1 MVQFKNKNNMIVIGF
16 CFVFNFFG
24 SVFANTLTPQFENE
38 WGKVV
43 ERVNDPVNGS
53 QIDKILIYSPKNEET
68 TEKIVRHGVIM
79 HHKDAVAT
87 VVFCHGFMCDKFD
100 IAFLC
105 SLFPKKKFNYVL
117 FDFRGHGENA
127 EGQQCTLGKNEALDV
142 ISTVKF
148 AKSHPQLINK
158 PMIAYAFSMGA
169 VSAIEAQAK
178 DGSLFTGMILDCP
191 FDSTENVL
199 RQCLEGLRFSFMGY
213 QFGLPGKDLLAKY
226 VFHPYMQSLLKL
238 ALRTVAHVDFKNI
251 DLDVQPV
258 RPAES
263 AAKIKVPCF
272 FIHCKNDEKISVDA
286 VKTVYNAVGGYK
298 TLWLTEGRK
307 HYDSVFYNHGAYKK
321 NVREFAYN
329 LVFGRL
335 PADYDKKII
344 EDQDDMLSIVKK
356 EAQQAVEV
364 AKAIEVPS

>member
-1 MVQFKNKNNMIVIGF
+1 MMQFSNKNYLLLIVGVINSFLMG
-16 CFVFNFFG
+16 
-24 SVFANTLTPQFENE
+24 ATPVQHENE
-38 WGKVV
+38 FGKVV
-43 ERVNDPVNGS
+43 ERMHDPVHGS
-53 QIDKILIYSPKNEET
+53 HIDKILIYSPKDEHS
-68 TEKIVRHGVIM
+68 TEKIVRHGVIV

-105 SLFPKKKFNYVL
+105 SLFPKRKFNYVL
-117 FDFRGHGENA
+117 FDFRAHGENA
-127 EGQQCTLGKNEALDV
+127 QGQQCTLGKNEALDV

-148 AKSHPQLINK
+148 AKSHPQVINK
-158 PMIAYAFSMGA
+158 PLIAYAFSMGA

-178 DGSLFTGMILDCP
+178 DGTLFTGMILDCP

-199 RQCLEGLRFSFMGY
+199 RQCLDGLKFSFLGY
-213 QFGLPGKDLLAKY
+213 SFGVPGKDLLAKY
-226 VFHPYMQSLLKL
+226 VFHPYMQSMLKL

-258 RPAES
+258 RPVES

-272 FIHCKNDEKISVDA
+272 FIHCKNDEKITVDA
-286 VKTVYNAVGGYK
+286 VKSVYNAVGGYK

-307 HYDSVFYNHGAYKK
+307 HYDSVFYNHSAYKK

-335 PADYDKKII
+335 PADYDKKIVI
-344 EDQDDMLSIVKK
+344 DQDDLLSIVKK
-356 EAQQAVEV
+356 EAEESVEV